1 MAETFAEEQ
10 TWVIFRN
17 SGRAEKNRAAIVSF
31 VFLNSNVFVN
41 PDLTPA
47 WEFISHVLY
56 FCKKCFVTWMK
67 ILKMNGKMRVSRHCC
82 SCASRLLDEAPA
94 LWKKQADVLLH
105 RVWVFLAFALRTL
118 KTKTLPL
125 FISHRKWFKPFIG
138 HQQCFTRGLLALLS
152 HFDSLSKFA
161 CSPCACVRSQTS
173 SHSPKTCVLG
183 LLIALTDCRLVLW
196 LTNDLDRCSTSHPVT
211 AETLWPCTHRW
222 NWWKQ
227 IIWAK
232 CFLKILIIWAFF
244 CFVCFVCFYFEKL

>member
-17 SGRAEKNRAAIVSF
+17 SGWAEKNRAAIVSF

-41 PDLTPA
+41 PNLTPA

-56 FCKKCFVTWMK
+56 FCKKCFVMWMK
-67 ILKMNGKMRVSRHCC
+67 ILKMNGKMQVSRHCC

-94 LWKKQADVLLH
+94 LWKKQADVFAGLDLLH
-105 RVWVFLAFALRTL
+105 WVWVFLAFALSTL
-118 KTKTLPL
+118 KTKTLPS

-196 LTNDLDRCSTSHPVT
+196 LTNDLDRCSTSHAVT
-211 AETLWPCTHRW
+211 PATLWPCTDRW
-222 NWWKQ
+222 NWWKN
-227 IIWAK
+227 
-232 CFLKILIIWAFF
+232 
-244 CFVCFVCFYFEKL
+244 KLCGQNVF

>member
-47 WEFISHVLY
+47 WEFISRFIFLQEMFCHVDENIKDERQNAGESSLL
-56 FCKKCFVTWMK
+56 FLCQSS
-67 ILKMNGKMRVSRHCC
+67 SRRG
-82 SCASRLLDEAPA
+82 SSTVE
-94 LWKKQADVLLH
+94 KKQADVFTGLDLLH

-227 IIWAK
+227 IMWAK
-232 CFLKILIIWAFF
+232 CF
-244 CFVCFVCFYFEKL
+244 